1 MTMRFQPESRDK
13 AAARPESVLID
24 PEAFDASEQ
33 EFAAS
38 LDASAAAPHPR
49 FVPEPAIEPAAA
61 SAGAATIAEAAEAG
75 TEPDSAGVAPGGEFP
90 RVAAVHEPELPPP
103 DRWRQEVAARL
114 NQYRARR
121 QPRAPRYPSLQL
133 DFGPPESLRPPAVS
147 RSLPPAEN
155 RPAITREAAAPAVS
169 PRIQMEPEPAVAE
182 ESTARIIEFPHPSW
196 EPTIRL
202 DELAEPVFDRPRI
215 LEVPETPAA
224 PPALGGILLEP
235 QEAPELEK
243 RPGFEIPLQP
253 APLWRR
259 WTAAAVDFGIVL
271 LALAAFGGIFRE
283 IVPEEPSLRLVF
295 VTALLLWLT
304 LWASYQY
311 LLLVYTGTTPG
322 LWLARL
328 QVCRFDGTRAVRRV
342 RRWRVIAA
350 ALSAAALGLGYAWS
364 FLDEDGL
371 CWHDRIT
378 RTYLAPAAPRAEPD
392 LASVSES

>member
-1 MTMRFQPESRDK
+1 MNGSSRPDFFMSSRFQPESDSKTRPT
-13 AAARPESVLID
+13 PESVLID

-38 LDASAAAPHPR
+38 LETAIPAPR
-49 FVPEPAIEPAAA
+49 FVPEPAAAIRVSEPEEET
-61 SAGAATIAEAAEAG
+61 AATQPEAVERREAREPVEAEDEAG
-75 TEPDSAGVAPGGEFP
+75 D
-90 RVAAVHEPELPPP
+90 P
-103 DRWRQEVAARL
+103 DRWRQEVAARV

-121 QPRAPRYPSLQL
+121 RPRGPRYPSLKL
-133 DFGPPESLRPPAVS
+133 DFGPGETVRTAALPRNIPPVES
-147 RSLPPAEN
+147 

-169 PRIQMEPEPAVAE
+169 PRIQMEPAVAE

-259 WTAAAVDFGIVL
+259 WTAAAVDLAFVL
-271 LALAAFGGIFRE
+271 FALAGFGEIFSQ
-283 IVPEEPSLRLVF
+283 IVRSEPPLRVLVASAA
-295 VTALLLWLT
+295 VLMLT
-304 LWASYQY
+304 FWAGYQY
-311 LLLVYTGTTPG
+311 LLLVCADTTPG